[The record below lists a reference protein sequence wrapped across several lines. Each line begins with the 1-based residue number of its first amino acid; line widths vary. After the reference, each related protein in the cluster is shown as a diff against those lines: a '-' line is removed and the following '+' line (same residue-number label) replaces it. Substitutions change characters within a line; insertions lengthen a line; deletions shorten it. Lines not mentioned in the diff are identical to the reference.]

1 MANLN
6 SFLDDAPESIRSN
19 KEVIAWLSE
28 KLETLESEKKIERL
42 EAEIKKLKGS
52 RSNEENLRKQAN
64 EWKAKYERLH
74 RAATIPKHEHSEDNA
89 KLIEKTRQQLL
100 KQYDEEI
107 GRRAENE
114 QRQAQQVIE
123 QAKKIERLQA
133 ENAKY
138 RQVLEKAKKQ
148 DFHPSAPSKATSA
161 SGNVYNDLTGYKTK
175 SLTVSNEKQNGTP
188 NNSRRTC
195 SSVSND
201 IQGNAHAHAAV
212 KLAIS
217 TLDAELPESYT
228 KNSIDVESL
237 QLPRR
242 RPGLKVPQ
250 FEGSCEVRLGQMI
263 DWGTQSFPK
272 RKAEVRYFN
281 ADTFIG
287 AGVFYQL
294 CRMDSCRVIEFG
306 KNLSITG
313 KFRKHA
319 DTTIILCHVA
329 AGNQLSLVQPDH
341 FVVAIVDSGEKA
353 VQHLQKKRVQEDR
366 KLGSLSCWG
375 MENALVN
382 KLKTDLEQAW
392 NLNLSVSQKER
403 YDHISANILRKKA
416 TNTLFDY
423 FTSSDCWRN
432 GSVKKTS
439 LARQKPRKTNFKA
452 GLHQKSSRQLNHL
465 PIPAYAG
472 WHIGRFLARVA
483 NLCCFFQ
490 TLNNIGT

>member
-6 SFLDDAPESIRSN
+6 SFLDDAPEYIRCN

-28 KLETLESEKKIERL
+28 KLETLGSAKKIERL
-42 EAEIKKLKGS
+42 EAEIEKLKGS

-64 EWKAKYERLH
+64 DWKAKYESLH
-74 RAATIPKHEHSEDNA
+74 RAVTIPKHEHSEDNA
-89 KLIEKTRQQLL
+89 ELIEKTRQQLL

-148 DFHPSAPSKATSA
+148 AFHPSLLGKVTST
-161 SGNVYNDLTGYKTK
+161 SGNVCDGLTGYNIKP
-175 SLTVSNEKQNGTP
+175 LTVSNEKQSGIP
-188 NNSRRTC
+188 NNSRSTC
-195 SSVSND
+195 SSVSSD
-201 IQGNAHAHAAV
+201 QGNAHSDAAV
-212 KLAIS
+212 KLAVS
-217 TLDAELPESYT
+217 TLDAELSESHT

-242 RPGLKVPQ
+242 RPGLKFPQ
-250 FEGSCEVRLGQMI
+250 FGGSCEARLGQMI
-263 DWGTQSFPK
+263 DWGTLSFPK

-281 ADTFIG
+281 PDTFIG

-294 CRMDSCRVIEFG
+294 CRMDSCRIIEYG
-306 KNLSITG
+306 KDRSING

-319 DTTIILCHVA
+319 GVTIILCHVA
-329 AGNQLSLVQPDH
+329 AGNQLSFIQPDH

-353 VQHLQKKRVQEDR
+353 VQHLQKEKVQKDR
-366 KLGSLSCWG
+366 KSGSLSCWG

-382 KLKTDLEQAW
+382 KLKTDIEQTW
-392 NLNLSVSQKER
+392 NLNLNVSQKE
-403 YDHISANILRKKA
+403 
-416 TNTLFDY
+416 
-423 FTSSDCWRN
+423 
-432 GSVKKTS
+432 
-439 LARQKPRKTNFKA
+439 
-452 GLHQKSSRQLNHL
+452 
-465 PIPAYAG
+465 
-472 WHIGRFLARVA
+472 
-483 NLCCFFQ
+483 
-490 TLNNIGT
+490 